1 VPAVDAVPA
10 PHEPRP
16 LGPFTV
22 GPLAFGCWR
31 FGSQSVS
38 EARALI
44 DAALAAGMN
53 LIDTA
58 DIYGTAFGEAEDL
71 LGRVLAEDS
80 TLRDE
85 MVLATKGGIRP
96 GTPYDS
102 SAAYLRQACDD
113 SLRRLRV
120 DTLDLYQIHRP
131 DLFGHPGEVADTLAV
146 LHAAGKVRTIGVSNY
161 TVAQTQALAHF
172 LPPQVP
178 FVSTQP
184 QFSAVVLDP
193 ILDGT
198 LDLCCTTGIRPLAW
212 SPLAGGALARADAD
226 GVRPELITV
235 LDELAGRE
243 GVDRASVAIAWV
255 LHHPSRPV
263 AILGTQRPE
272 RVASS
277 TAALN
282 VRLERVD
289 LYRIIEASTGT
300 PLP

>member
-1 VPAVDAVPA
+1 MPPVVAVPE

-16 LGPFTV
+16 LGPFTI

-31 FGSQSVS
+31 FGSQPVS

-58 DIYGTAFGEAEDL
+58 DIYGDAFGQAEEL
-71 LGRVLAEDS
+71 LGRVLAGGS
-80 TLRDE
+80 SLRDG

-102 SAAYLRQACDD
+102 SATYLRQACED
-113 SLRRLRV
+113 SLRRLRA
-120 DTLDLYQIHRP
+120 DTIDLYQIHRP
-131 DLFGHPGEVADTLAV
+131 DLFAHPAEVAETLTE
-146 LHAAGKVRTIGVSNY
+146 LHAAGKVRSVGVSNY
-161 TVAQTQALAHF
+161 TVAQTQALARY
-172 LPPQVP
+172 LPSEVP
-178 FVSTQP
+178 FVATQP

-193 ILDGT
+193 IFDGT

-212 SPLAGGALARADAD
+212 SPLAGGALARADAGD
-226 GVRPELITV
+226 VRPELIGV
-235 LDELAGRE
+235 LDELADRE

-263 AILGTQRPE
+263 AIVGTQRPE
-272 RVASS
+272 RVGTS
-277 TAALN
+277 TTALA
-282 VRLERVD
+282 VRLDRVD
-289 LYRIIEASTGT
+289 LYRIFEASTGT